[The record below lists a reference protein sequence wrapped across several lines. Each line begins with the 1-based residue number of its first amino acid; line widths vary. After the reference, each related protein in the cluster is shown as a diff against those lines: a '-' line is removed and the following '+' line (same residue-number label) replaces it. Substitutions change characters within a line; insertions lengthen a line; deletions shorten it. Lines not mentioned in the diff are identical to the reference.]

1 MASPFNIFRKNQRVM
16 IAVLIGLS
24 MFAFIV
30 AGSINQTNAPIFL
43 GVILGALGLWLL
55 SNKGGSEGW
64 LIAAVGGIVGGFVG
78 AFAPG
83 WFGQDAAVFTN
94 EGNLTHTEITEII
107 EDQQNANE
115 FLGRAFN
122 LIVERTPEEEQRQ
135 LTPPAPF
142 RFVEVVNQA
151 TAERNA
157 ALTYLFGKKA
167 DEMGITLTDEA
178 VQQYILDATNGELTK
193 SEFQE
198 VRNQLRIGT
207 SKLFDVLREQMR
219 AREAYR
225 LLSPVGAASLGP
237 SAPTPQE
244 LWNEFKK
251 LKEEATVAVATL
263 PVEEFVA
270 QVEEPSEAELQAF
283 FERYKTQMP
292 LPNGTPGFRVPRKI
306 RVAYLEILASN
317 IRENVTPPTR
327 EEILAHYEANK
338 ARYEFSQQMP
348 GQGETDAAPSSS
360 EPAEAPR
367 PRAADAD
374 AAADGAAMKKTAPKD
389 SAQPPA
395 QTPESET
402 GKSDPKSPAEAA
414 KPISPESAP
423 ATESSSL
430 ISRDETVFVSFQPEE
445 ESAKPAASAAT
456 SAVQAKKPTPASDSK
471 TAPAAKADDAKESSA
486 AGPKLPPVPE
496 NAAMNEPAGG
506 DTAKSASDE
515 PKSAAEGGSDEG
527 PSEETLA
534 RIREELMAQR
544 LRAALDARQ
553 VEVRDRVDEILQEVM
568 STLPLPPNPEDE
580 KAMRKY
586 EAARTAAIAEAIDRI
601 EKFAKEHQDLQWHFT
616 PAMSYEE
623 LTTSDDYP
631 VGQALR
637 WRENQPPFGGD
648 NTRIA
653 DLLFGSPPDAPL
665 LPIGGRSM
673 FNNSRYVLF
682 KAADLPSRIP
692 EFTEEGIQE
701 QVSQAWK
708 LAEARKLAEQRAAE
722 LVEAANKTEGSL
734 AKVVEKKTV
743 TGQSPGEELTVEEI
757 GPFTWLTRSSVPSR
771 GMAMPPIVPSTLPQL
786 PAAGEE
792 FMETVFE
799 TTGLGKAGMAP
810 SVDRE
815 TFYVV
820 HVKSRTSEKELQA
833 AREAFMQEDFFG
845 GQMMFAMNPYRRQA
859 ITEAMQVRQQ
869 WLENFLER
877 HEFVQAGVVEP

>member
-1 MASPFNIFRKNQRVM
+1 MASPFNLFRKNQRMM

-30 AGSINQTNAPIFL
+30 AGSINETNAPVFL

-83 WFGQDAAVFTN
+83 WFGQDAAVYTS
-94 EGNLTHTEITEII
+94 EGNLTHTEIAEII
-107 EDQQNANE
+107 EDQQDANE

-122 LIVERTPEEEQRQ
+122 LVVERTPEEEQRQ
-135 LTPPAPF
+135 LTSPAPF
-142 RFVEVVNQA
+142 RFLEVVNQP

-193 SEFQE
+193 SEFEQ
-198 VRNQLRIGT
+198 VRSQLRVGT
-207 SKLFDVLREQMR
+207 SKLFDMLREQLR

-251 LKEEATVAVATL
+251 LKEEATVAITTL

-270 QVEEPSEAELQAF
+270 QVEEPSEAELQAY

-292 LPNGTPGFRVPRKI
+292 LPNGTPGFRIPRQV
-306 RVAYLEILASN
+306 RVAYVEILASE
-317 IRENVTPPTR
+317 IRENVTPPTQ

-348 GQGETDAAPSSS
+348 GQGEAEAAPSSTA
-360 EPAEAPR
+360 PAEAPR
-367 PRAADAD
+367 PKTSGADAD
-374 AAADGAAMKKTAPKD
+374 GTTMTETAPED
-389 SAQPPA
+389 SAQPASQSPA
-395 QTPESET
+395 ADNGQTN
-402 GKSDPKSPAEAA
+402 PKSPAEAV
-414 KPISPESAP
+414 KPPSPESAP
-423 ATESSSL
+423 ATESSAV
-430 ISRDETVFVSFQPEE
+430 ISRDGTMFVSFQPEGKT
-445 ESAKPAASAAT
+445 AKPATSAGA
-456 SAVQAKKPTPASDSK
+456 SAVQAGKPSPPSDSK
-471 TAPAAKADDAKESSA
+471 ASPAAKADDAKESAS
-486 AGPKLPPVPE
+486 AGPKLPQIPE
-496 NAAMNEPAGG
+496 EGAMKTPAADEA
-506 DTAKSASDE
+506 AKSAGDMPTSVAD
-515 PKSAAEGGSDEG
+515 SGADDG
-527 PSEETLA
+527 PSKDTLA

-544 LRAALDARQ
+544 VRDALDARQ
-553 VEVRDRVDEILQEVM
+553 IEVRDRVDEILQEVM
-568 STLPLPPNPEDE
+568 STLPLPPNPEE
-580 KAMRKY
+580 EQAVRKY
-586 EAARTAAIAEAIDRI
+586 ESARTAAIAEAIDRI
-601 EKFAKEHQDLQWHFT
+601 EKFAKQHDDLQWHFT
-616 PAMSYEE
+616 PAMSYED
-623 LTTSDDYP
+623 LVTSDDYP

-637 WRENQPPFGGD
+637 WRENQPPFGAD
-648 NTRIA
+648 NTPIA

-673 FNNSRYVLF
+673 LNNSRYVLF
-682 KAADLPSRIP
+682 KAADLASRVP
-692 EFTEEGIQE
+692 EFTEEGVQE
-701 QVSQAWK
+701 QVTQAWK
-708 LAEARKLAEQRAAE
+708 LVEARKLAEQRAAE
-722 LVEAANKTEGSL
+722 LVVAANETEGPL
-734 AKVVEKKTV
+734 AKAIEKKTV
-743 TGQSPGEELTVEEI
+743 TGQTPGEELTVEEI

-771 GMAMPPIVPSTLPQL
+771 GMAMPAIVPTTLPRL

-799 TTGLGKAGMAP
+799 TTGVGKAGMAP
-810 SVDRE
+810 SVDRQS
-815 TFYVV
+815 FYVV
-820 HVKSRTSEKELQA
+820 QVKSRTPEKELQA
-833 AREAFMQEDFFG
+833 VREEFMKEDFFG

-877 HEFVQAGVVEP
+877 HEFVQAGAIEP